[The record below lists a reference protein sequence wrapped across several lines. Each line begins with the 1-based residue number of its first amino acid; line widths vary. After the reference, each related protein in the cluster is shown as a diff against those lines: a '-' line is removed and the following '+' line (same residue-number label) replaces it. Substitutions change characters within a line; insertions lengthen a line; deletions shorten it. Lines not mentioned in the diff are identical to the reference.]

1 MLEGDST
8 CICNA
13 FQEMGEAWSSVQN
26 IVSRT
31 IHLAQAF
38 GSIAFSHTKRLRNVL
53 LTCWLNMQPI
63 QKTTLHGQ
71 RSILVTQSLHVL
83 MMFPLLRIMNKMSSL
98 LIKKNLNRNLL
109 LVNAKNLE
117 TYHTPTTSRTLI
129 QSTICIRVIPINPK
143 QIKKKSSKLY
153 THQEST
159 VLKSHTRYEH
169 KNNK

>member
-1 MLEGDST
+1 M

-71 RSILVTQSLHVL
+71 RSILVTLSLHVL
-83 MMFPLLRIMNKMSSL
+83 MKFPLLRIMNKIKMSSL
-98 LIKKNLNRNLL
+98 LIKKKLNWNLL
-109 LVNAKNLE
+109 LVNVNLE
-117 TYHTPTTSRTLI
+117 AYHTPTTSRTFI
-129 QSTICIRVIPINPK
+129 QSTIYIRVIPINPK
-143 QIKKKSSKLY
+143 QIKAKSSKLY
-153 THQEST
+153 THQENT

-169 KNNK
+169 KTNK